1 VEIYK
6 VDKDFYV
13 SLQEK
18 QKLERLRI
26 MEGETKKRTQLLQ
39 EQFENQI
46 MAWEDKFEQLEAEIQ
61 EHLRNI
67 ETPEI
72 KQML

>member
-1 VEIYK
+1 

-46 MAWEDKFEQLEAEIQ
+46 MAWEDKLEQLEAEIQ

>member
-1 VEIYK
+1 
-6 VDKDFYV
+6 
-13 SLQEK
+13 
-18 QKLERLRI
+18 
-26 MEGETKKRTQLLQ
+26 
-39 EQFENQI
+39 
-46 MAWEDKFEQLEAEIQ
+46 MAWEDKLEQLEAEIQ

>member
-1 VEIYK
+1 M
-6 VDKDFYV
+6 DKDFYV

-46 MAWEDKFEQLEAEIQ
+46 MAWEDKLEQLEAEIQ